1 MPSSIADISIIK
13 ERAYDCYSVMYSV
26 SISEYIELVD
36 KAYQNRGGIEKQR
49 AALTTTTAK
58 RIRQRMVDDIIKGTV
73 LPPIVLGIRDEVAEG
88 LDGEKFVEI
97 MTNIDKAKVSII
109 DGMQRTTALI
119 EATQLGA
126 IGSDPV
132 RVEAWITPSTNF
144 MMYRMLVLN
153 TGQIPWSLRKQLETV
168 FYGFVEEITSRI
180 RGINIFQEEERRR
193 RVGAG
198 QYQADDVIEM
208 FISFATRKSNTDVN
222 EYLADAFTKLDLI
235 DATSSEE
242 FTNIFCKTLEVL
254 SSIDKAFESSISKA
268 EGKISTGKDIFSS
281 HPARI
286 GFITAASREIFGRP
300 GLNKPGS
307 PMERIDA
314 IKSQVADFRKKI
326 SAMNQDEIENF
337 LDLITLNE
345 LLKKPSGKIGDFE
358 RSFFFEAFKTLFEVE
373 FKIDSMTPCWRA
385 H

>member
-1 MPSSIADISIIK
+1 MESSISDISIIK
-13 ERAYDCYSVMYSV
+13 ERAYNCYSVMYSV
-26 SISEYIELVD
+26 SITEYIDLVEQ
-36 KAYQNRGGIEKQR
+36 AYQNRGGIEKQR

-58 RIRQRMVDDIIKGTV
+58 RIRQRMVEDIVKGTV
-73 LPPIVLGIRDEVAEG
+73 LPPIVLGIREEVYPG
-88 LDGEKFVEI
+88 LDGKKFIEI
-97 MTNIDKAKVSII
+97 IADIDRSKVSII

-119 EATQLGA
+119 EASQFGEL
-126 IGSDPV
+126 GSDLV

-168 FYGFVEEITSRI
+168 FYGFIEEITKKI
-180 RGINIFQEEERRR
+180 HGIEIFQEEERRR

-198 QYQADDVIEM
+198 QYQADDIIEM

-242 FTNIFCKTLEVL
+242 FTNIFCETLNTL
-254 SSIDKAFESSISKA
+254 SVVDKSFGRSTEKS
-268 EGKISTGKDIFSS
+268 EGKILTGKDIFSS

-300 GLNKPGS
+300 GLNKPGK
-307 PMERIDA
+307 PMERINT
-314 IKSQVADFRKKI
+314 IKRQVEMFREKLE
-326 SAMNQDEIENF
+326 AMEQDELSSF
-337 LDLITLNE
+337 LDLGTLNE

-358 RSFFFEAFKTLFEVE
+358 RSFFFEAFKTLFEVG
-373 FKIDSMTPCWRA
+373 FLLDTMTPCWRA

>member
-1 MPSSIADISIIK
+1 MNSSISDISIIK
-13 ERAYDCYSVMYSV
+13 ERAYNCYSVLYSV
-26 SISEYIELVD
+26 SISEYIELVEQ
-36 KAYQNRGGIEKQR
+36 AYKNRGGIEKQR

-58 RIRQRMVDDIIKGTV
+58 RIRQRMVEDIVKGTV
-73 LPPIVLGIRDEVAEG
+73 LPPIVLGIREEVTSE
-88 LDGEKFVEI
+88 LDKDKFIEI
-97 MTNIDKAKVSII
+97 ITGIDRSKVSII

-119 EATQLGA
+119 EAAQLGE
-126 IGSDPV
+126 IGSDLV

-168 FYGFVEEITSRI
+168 FYGFIEEITKRI
-180 RGINIFQEEERRR
+180 RGIEIFQEEERRR

-242 FTNIFCKTLEVL
+242 FTNIFCETLSML
-254 SSIDKAFESSISKA
+254 SAIDKSFGRSNERS
-268 EGKISTGKDIFSS
+268 EGKIPTGKDIFSS

-300 GLNKPGS
+300 GLNKPGEPIERAS
-307 PMERIDA
+307 KIKMQVEIFIEKLESME
-314 IKSQVADFRKKI
+314 
-326 SAMNQDEIENF
+326 QDGLSYF
-337 LDLITLNE
+337 LDLGTLNE

-358 RSFFFEAFKTLFEVE
+358 RAFFFEAFKTLFEVG
-373 FKIDSMTPCWRA
+373 FILDIMTPCWRA